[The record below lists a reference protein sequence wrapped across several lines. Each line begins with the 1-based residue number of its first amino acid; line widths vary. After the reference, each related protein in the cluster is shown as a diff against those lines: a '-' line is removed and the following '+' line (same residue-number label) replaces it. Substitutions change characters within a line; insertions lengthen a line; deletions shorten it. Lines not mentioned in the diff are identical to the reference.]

1 MEIFLSIV
9 ITCSVE
15 PPDSRHQKTTGCI
28 TVTRSFFNIH
38 FGPFGNITNNTLNTS
53 NLNIFLTFAS
63 SKAPIALDTLPLLEH
78 ASANNTTREAENP
91 KCYCS
96 RRVIILY
103 SPPTVG
109 AVVPEIW
116 LWTYASQDRAYPTRF
131 SYSSL
136 YFALH
141 LWHHPYITSVGSLA
155 CKIEMMIYHYDDDG
169 MMIYHDEDDD
179 TL

>member
-1 MEIFLSIV
+1 MLTNYIHNWCSNCLFINWATLDILLKTHFSLSSWIFSSSSKYFTERIYV
-9 ITCSVE
+9 
-15 PPDSRHQKTTGCI
+15 
-28 TVTRSFFNIH
+28 TV
-38 FGPFGNITNNTLNTS
+38 
-53 NLNIFLTFAS
+53 FLG
-63 SKAPIALDTLPLLEH
+63 KAPIALDTLPLLEH
-78 ASANNTTREAENP
+78 AAANDTTREAENP

-155 CKIEMMIYHYDDDG
+155 CKIEMIGWWFIMMRMIG
-169 MMIYHDEDDD
+169 W
-179 TL
+179 

>member
-1 MEIFLSIV
+1 MALNIKPSIKWS
-9 ITCSVE
+9 I
-15 PPDSRHQKTTGCI
+15 I
-28 TVTRSFFNIH
+28 
-38 FGPFGNITNNTLNTS
+38 NTS
-53 NLNIFLTFAS
+53 KLFHFFTRISTVNFDVRMAFCLAS
-63 SKAPIALDTLPLLEH
+63 ILLKQTYGPLFWNGTDFTERKDVTVSLGKAPIALDTLPLLEH
-78 ASANNTTREAENP
+78 AAANDTTREAENP

-155 CKIEMMIYHYDDDG
+155 CKIEMMG
-169 MMIYHDEDDD
+169 
-179 TL
+179 